1 MLREINCGKAVK
13 VFRSIEWD
21 VSDDTLLVSPYMLKR
36 HRLRRTPYFGA
47 WEQQIPSNRFLRV
60 EETLSL
66 LAILFKKIFLII
78 YFLKLRNDCFTM
90 LC

>member
-13 VFRSIEWD
+13 VFRSVEWD
-21 VSDDTLLVSPYMLKR
+21 VSDETLLVSPYMLKR

-60 EETLSL
+60 EEALSL
-66 LAILFKKIFLII
+66 LAILFKIFFNYLFFKIEE
-78 YFLKLRNDCFTM
+78 
-90 LC
+90 